1 MGCGSSVKRDTM
13 ESGNL
18 QEYLGKQ
25 IPNVQILNNNSK
37 YLKLKMKRLE
47 KLKPPPQK
55 SLTLCRKRRRSYFRI
70 ARKYLQILLRM

>member
-47 KLKPPPQK
+47 KLKPPSQK

-70 ARKYLQILLRM
+70 VRKFLQILLRI